1 MQSGLVSIIVPCYN
15 AVRTIEATLQSLQA
29 QSYSHWQ
36 AWVIDD
42 ASTDNTAALIKAAS
56 AGDPRIRLL
65 QQPHNQQVVAARNRG
80 IAAAQGQY
88 LAFCDADDLWTPQKL
103 ATQIEFMQQKN
114 AAFCYT
120 DFRRI
125 NANGQKMGVLQQPPQ
140 TVTYDDLLGGNPICV
155 SSVVLDL
162 SKCRQ
167 VQFNSPYPTVA
178 DFCLWLDLT
187 QQGFVGQRC
196 PIDGVR
202 YRVAAQSMSANKLQ
216 AAQAYWAVL
225 TKRQKL
231 PMLQAVLEFFSYAKK
246 AVAKRTEF

>member
-15 AVRTIEATLQSLQA
+15 AARTIEATLQSLQA

-42 ASTDNTAALIKAAS
+42 ASTDNTATLIKAAA
-56 AGDPRIRLL
+56 AGDPRIQLL

-103 ATQIEFMQQKN
+103 TAQIEFMQQKN

-125 NANGQKMGVLQQPPQ
+125 NANGKKIGVLQQPPE
-140 TVTYDDLLGGNPICV
+140 TMTYDDLLGGNPICV

-196 PIDGVR
+196 TTDGVR
-202 YRVAAQSMSANKLQ
+202 YRVRAQSMSANKLYV
-216 AAQAYWAVL
+216 AWAYWVVL
-225 TKRQKL
+225 VKRQKL
-231 PMLQAVLEFFSYAKK
+231 AWPVALKYFISYAKN
-246 AVAKRTEF
+246 AVVKRIEF